1 MTTIVDELDHEI
13 ACLKGIELALVGLNE
28 DGIIHDS
35 RGVRHLLQ
43 NSIDVLTRLAGE
55 VQGLVRIHPDEVV
68 PVNGTPTTKP
78 VVEDIEVEILA
89 ANGIVTAINGLE
101 CLDQEQKEGVAHLQ
115 QAHIYRLESARD
127 RMLGKASE

>member
-13 ACLKGIELALVGLNE
+13 ACLKGIELAIVGLNE

-35 RGVRHLLQ
+35 SGVRHLLQ

-55 VQGLVRIHPDEVV
+55 VQGLMRIH
-68 PVNGTPTTKP
+68 PVNGTTTTKP
-78 VVEDIEVEILA
+78 VVEEIEVEILA

-127 RMLGKASE
+127 RMLGKAAK